1 MSRRGTRRGKPGQVR
16 ALATV
21 PPGGP
26 KAKGRRARN
35 AASTALALNAPEAEG
50 DRRAALLTGCY
61 RAAAQ
66 HDDAAL
72 ALMALKLRLFS
83 GHFGGGGRVSF
94 RAEGACLLGV
104 YGCLTDLAHRVS
116 TKALERTTDDGPL
129 PDGNPLTPH
138 KLGLLVKNA
147 LLAAE
152 ELETL
157 RDAYKKE
164 TTETRG

>member
-1 MSRRGTRRGKPGQVR
+1 MSRRGTKRVKPGQGR

-26 KAKGRRARN
+26 KAKGHRARK
-35 AASTALALNAPEAEG
+35 AASTALAVDVPEAGG
-50 DRRAALLTGCY
+50 DKRAALLTGCY

-83 GHFGGGGRVSF
+83 GEFGGGRVSF
-94 RAEGACLLGV
+94 RAEGVCLLGV
-104 YGCLTDLAHRVS
+104 YGCLTHLAHRVS
-116 TKALERTTDDGPL
+116 AKALERTTDDGPL

-138 KLGLLVKNA
+138 KLALLVQDA

-157 RDAYKKE
+157 REAYQQNQA
-164 TTETRG
+164 TAPRG

>member
-1 MSRRGTRRGKPGQVR
+1 MSRRGPTRGKPDQGR

-26 KAKGRRARN
+26 KAKGRHARN
-35 AASTALALNAPEAEG
+35 AASTALALETPEAGG

-83 GHFGGGGRVSF
+83 GSFGGGRVSF
-94 RAEGACLLGV
+94 RAEGACLIGV
-104 YGCLTDLAHRVS
+104 YGCLTHLAHRVS

-138 KLGLLVKNA
+138 KLALLVQDA
-147 LLAAE
+147 RLAAE

-157 RDAYKKE
+157 REAYQQKKA
-164 TTETRG
+164 TEPRG